1 MSGDRLLAERR
12 ILLFGP
18 SDLDSVARHLRE
30 LGADVQR
37 FELAASGSTRSLESW
52 ISELIDGA
60 FDDVLFLTGQGVRV
74 LVEFALQRG
83 REDDVLRALS
93 RARIAAS
100 GSKTRAA
107 LSEIGVRPAISGDE
121 PNGPSLL
128 DALSAASFSGRTLGV
143 AALSCDPRLVA
154 AATSRGAT
162 VRVLGADDA
171 PDSRPRA
178 VLARILGRDFDSIA
192 FGSTS
197 ELDSLFGSA
206 APSQRAELANAL
218 RRANPVALGQSVAR
232 ALGERGVPPSSVVE
246 RASLVRPRAI
256 DFQSVFGA
264 GHQKSGEGMS
274 LSTVTKGGRKS
285 LVVIGNGMV
294 SYKLCELLSEY
305 DTGESF
311 DVSVFCE
318 EPRPAYDRVKL
329 TSFFEKESADELLLA
344 NADWYKE
351 RKIRLLLNE
360 RAVRIDRARR
370 AVLSSSGEWVR
381 FDNVVIATGS
391 APFVPPIPGVNKQG
405 VFVYRTIEDLI
416 AIREYA
422 KTAKTAAV
430 LGGGLLGLE
439 AAKAVHDLGLE
450 THVIEFAPRLM
461 PRQLDAAGGRLLAK
475 SVESLGVKVHT
486 SRAATGVLGGDRAE
500 GLTFKDGESL
510 ACDLIVVSAGIR
522 PRDELARDAGLALG
536 ERGGVLVDDNLR
548 TSDQDI
554 FAIGE
559 CALHQ
564 GTLYG
569 LVAPGYQMAE
579 VCARMLTGSVESK
592 FSATDQSAKLK
603 LLGTDV
609 ASFGDPFS
617 DANGERTISYEDL
630 VKGVYKKLVVSQ
642 DRTRLLGG
650 ILVGD
655 AAEYATLTQLFRS
668 GEALPSA
675 PEELL
680 FGAREG
686 KAKLTLADTAQI
698 CSCNNVSKGTV
709 CKTVR
714 SGICS
719 IADVK
724 KATKAGTGCGG
735 CMALVTDV
743 VNAELAALGKAVKKE
758 LCEHFAYS
766 RQELYQIVRVKKQ
779 RSFKELLESHGQGN
793 GCEICKPTVASIL
806 ASVHNDMILQHD
818 TLQDSNDRYL
828 ANLQRT
834 GLYSVVPRIPAG
846 EITPEK
852 LITIGQIAQKYDLYT
867 KITGGQRIDMFGARL
882 EQLPEIWDELVKA
895 GFESGHA
902 YGKALRTVKSCVG
915 STWCRFGVQDSVSF
929 AIRVE
934 ERYKGI
940 RAPHKLKS
948 AVSGCTR
955 ECAEAQSKDFG
966 LIATEKGWNLYVC
979 GNGGIKPRHA
989 DLFAS
994 DLTEEQALKYV
1005 DRFLMFY
1012 IRTADRLTRTST
1024 WLEKMDGGIQQLR
1037 DVIIDDKL
1045 GICEELERDMQYLV
1059 DTYKCEWAETIKDPA
1074 RRAKFRHFANTGEAD
1089 DTIELVDER
1098 GQKRP
1103 RDWDKSSNVSPIRD
1117 RRHLPLITTQWVRV
1131 AKVTDVPAEGGIA
1144 IKYGPAQ
1151 IALYNFASRGE
1162 WYACQNQCPH
1172 MQDMVLARG
1181 LIGDQQGQPKVACPQ
1196 HKKTFSLKTGE
1207 CLSGDQL
1214 KVRTFPVRVEGD
1226 DLYLELPSEAEIEKL
1241 MPIKT
1246 KCDLHE
1252 DAASA
1257 AE

>member
-1 MSGDRLLAERR
+1 MSGDRLLADRR

-18 SDLDSVARHLRE
+18 SELDNVARHLRD
-30 LGADVQR
+30 LGAEVQR
-37 FELAASGSTRSLESW
+37 FELAASGSTRSLETW
-52 ISELIDGA
+52 IADLIEGS

-74 LVEFALQRG
+74 LVEFAYQRG
-83 REDDVLRALS
+83 REDEVLRALS
-93 RARIAAS
+93 RARLFAS

-107 LSEIGVRPAISGDE
+107 LTELGFRPAIVGDE
-121 PNGPSLL
+121 ANGPSLL
-128 DALSAASFSGRTLGV
+128 EQLASATLSGRTLGV
-143 AALSCDPRLVA
+143 AALACDPKLVA
-154 AATSRGAT
+154 AATERGAN
-162 VRVLGADDA
+162 VRVLGGDDA

-178 VLARILGRDFDSIA
+178 LLARVLGRDFDSIA
-192 FGSTS
+192 FASVR
-197 ELDSLFGSA
+197 ELDGLFEASA
-206 APSQRAELANAL
+206 TSQRAELAHAL
-218 RRANPVALGQSVAR
+218 RRCNPVALSQSVAR
-232 ALGERGVPPSSVVE
+232 ALAERGVPPTGVVE
-246 RASLVRPRAI
+246 RASLLRPRGV
-256 DFQSVFGA
+256 DFQRLFGGGTSRAGESMSGSKSVQGR
-264 GHQKSGEGMS
+264 
-274 LSTVTKGGRKS
+274 RKS

-294 SYKLCELLSEY
+294 SYKLCELLTEY
-305 DTGESF
+305 DRGETF
-311 DVSVFCE
+311 DISVFCE

-351 RKIRLLLNE
+351 RKIRLLLGE
-360 RAVRIDRARR
+360 RAVRVDRGRR

-381 FDNVVIATGS
+381 FDNVVLATGS
-391 APFVPPIPGVNKQG
+391 APFVPPIPGVQKPG
-405 VFVYRTIEDLI
+405 VFVYRTIEDLV

-422 KTAKTAAV
+422 KTAKVGAV

-439 AAKAVHDLGLE
+439 AAKAVHDLGLT

-475 SVESLGVKVHT
+475 SVEALGVKVHT
-486 SRAATGVLGGDRAE
+486 GRAATQILGNERAE
-500 GLTFKDGESL
+500 GLVFKDGDSL
-510 ACDLIVVSAGIR
+510 ECDLIVISAGIR
-522 PRDELARDAGLALG
+522 PRDELAREAGLALG
-536 ERGGVLVDDNLR
+536 ERGGILVDDHLR

-564 GTLYG
+564 DTLYG

-579 VCARMLTGSVESK
+579 VCARTLTGTDANFV
-592 FSATDQSAKLK
+592 ATDQSAKLK

-609 ASFGDPFS
+609 ASFGDPFNET
-617 DANGERTISYEDL
+617 NGERTISYEDL
-630 VKGVYKKLVVSQ
+630 VKGVYKKLVVSA
-642 DRTRLLGG
+642 DKTKLLGG

-655 AAEYATLTQLFRS
+655 ASEYATLTQLLRS
-668 GEALPSA
+668 NEPLPAA
-675 PEELL
+675 PEELI

-686 KAKLTLADTAQI
+686 GKKLTLSDSAQV
-698 CSCNNVSKGTV
+698 CSCNNVSKGDV
-709 CKTVR
+709 CKAVR
-714 SGICS
+714 AGHCNLV
-719 IADVK
+719 DLK
-724 KATKAGTGCGG
+724 KSTKAGTGCGG
-735 CMALVTDV
+735 CMPLVTDLL
-743 VNAELAALGKAVKKE
+743 NAELAALGKAVKKE

-766 RQELYQIVRVKKQ
+766 RQELYQIVRVKRQ
-779 RSFKELLESHGQGN
+779 RSFKELLASHGTGN
-793 GCEICKPTVASIL
+793 GCEICKPVVASIL

-828 ANLQRT
+828 ANLQRS

-852 LITIGQIAQKYDLYT
+852 LIKLGEVAQKYKLYT
-867 KITGGQRIDMFGARL
+867 KITGGQRIDLFGARV
-882 EQLPEIWDELVKA
+882 EQLPEIWEELVAA

-902 YGKALRTVKSCVG
+902 YGKAVRTVKSCVG

-1024 WLEKMDGGIQQLR
+1024 WLDKMDGGIQQLR
-1037 DVIIDDKL
+1037 EVIIDDKL
-1045 GICEELERDMQYLV
+1045 GICEELEREMQYLV
-1059 DTYKCEWAETIKDPA
+1059 DTYRCEWTETLKDPA
-1074 RRAKFRHFANTGEAD
+1074 RRAKFRHFANTNDAD
-1089 DTIELVDER
+1089 DTIEMIDER

-1103 RDWDKSSNVSPIRD
+1103 RDWDKAPVALPIRD
-1117 RRHLPLITTQWVRV
+1117 RRHLPLIHTAWVKV
-1131 AKVTDVPAEGGIA
+1131 AKVGDVPADGGIA
-1144 IKYGPAQ
+1144 IRYGQAQ
-1151 IALYNFASRGE
+1151 LALYNFATRGE

-1181 LIGDQQGQPKVACPQ
+1181 LIGDQQGIPKVACPQ

-1214 KVRTFPVRVEGD
+1214 RVRTFPVKVEGD
-1226 DLYLELPSEAEIEKL
+1226 DIYLELPSEAEIEKL
-1241 MPIKT
+1241 MPLKT
-1246 KCDLHE
+1246 RCEHHE
-1252 DAASA
+1252 DAVSA

>member
-1 MSGDRLLAERR
+1 MSSERLLADRR
-12 ILLFGP
+12 ILLCGP
-18 SDLDSVARHLRE
+18 SDLDSVARHLRD

-37 FELAASGSTRSLESW
+37 TELSAQSSTRSLEAW
-52 ISELIDGA
+52 ISELMEGA

-74 LVEFALQRG
+74 LVEFAHQRG
-83 REDDVLRALS
+83 REDEVLGALS
-93 RARIAAS
+93 HVRIIAS

-107 LSEIGVRPAISGDE
+107 LAEIGLRPVIFGDE
-121 PNGPSLL
+121 TSTPSLI
-128 DALSAASFSGRTLGV
+128 DALGAASFSGRTLAV
-143 AALSCDPRLVA
+143 AALSCDARLIA
-154 AATSRGAT
+154 AATARGAS
-162 VRVLGADDA
+162 VRLLAGEDA
-171 PDSRPRA
+171 PDGRPRA
-178 VLARILGRDFDSIA
+178 LLAGILGRDFDAVA
-192 FGSTS
+192 FGSS
-197 ELDSLFGSA
+197 REIDCLFEAA
-206 APSQRAELANAL
+206 APSQRAELAHAL
-218 RRANPVALGQSVAR
+218 RRCNPVALGQAVAR
-232 ALGERGVPPSSVVE
+232 ALSERGVPPSGVVE
-246 RASLVRPRAI
+246 RASLLRPRGI
-256 DFQSVFGA
+256 DFMTVFRA
-264 GHQKSGEGMS
+264 GTVKSGEGMS
-274 LSTVTKGGRKS
+274 VGKSAKTRRKS

-305 DTGESF
+305 DHGESY
-311 DVSVFCE
+311 DISVFCE

-344 NADWYKE
+344 DANWYKE
-351 RKIRLLLNE
+351 RKIRLLLGE
-360 RAVRIDRARR
+360 RAVRIDRGRR

-391 APFVPPIPGVNKQG
+391 APFVPPIPGVQKPG
-405 VFVYRTIEDLI
+405 VFVYRTIEDLE
-416 AIREYA
+416 AIREHA
-422 KTAKTAAV
+422 KTAKVGAV

-439 AAKAVHDLGLE
+439 AAKAVLDLGLP

-475 SVESLGVKVHT
+475 AVETLGVKVHT
-486 SRAATGVLGGDRAE
+486 SRAATSILGQERAE
-500 GLTFKDGESL
+500 GLAFKDGETL
-510 ACDLIVVSAGIR
+510 ECDLIVVSAGIR
-522 PRDELARDAGLALG
+522 PRDELAREAGLALG
-536 ERGGVLVDDNLR
+536 ERGGILVDDKLR

-564 GTLYG
+564 NTLYG

-579 VCARMLTGSVESK
+579 VCARVLTGADASFQSV
-592 FSATDQSAKLK
+592 DQSAKLK

-609 ASFGDPFS
+609 ASFGDPFAES
-617 DANGERTISYEDL
+617 NGERTIAYEDL
-630 VKGVYKKLVVSQ
+630 VKGVYKKLVVSA
-642 DRTRLLGG
+642 DRTKLVGG
-650 ILVGD
+650 VLVGD
-655 AAEYATLTQLFRS
+655 AGEYAALTQLMRS
-668 GEALPSA
+668 GESLPAA

-686 KAKLTLADTAQI
+686 KTKLTLSDSAQI
-698 CSCNNVSKGTV
+698 CSCNNVTKGTV
-709 CKTVR
+709 CKAVR
-714 SGICS
+714 SGICNL
-719 IADVK
+719 ADLK

-743 VNAELAALGKAVKKE
+743 LNAELAAAGKAVKKE
-758 LCEHFAYS
+758 LCEHFAFS

-779 RSFKELLESHGQGN
+779 RTFKELLTTHGQGH
-793 GCEICKPTVASIL
+793 GCEVCKPVVASIL

-828 ANLQRT
+828 ANLQRS

-852 LITIGQIAQKYDLYT
+852 LITLGEIAKKWGLYT
-867 KITGGQRIDMFGARL
+867 KITGGQRIDMFGARV
-882 EQLPEIWDELVKA
+882 EQLPEIWDELVAA

-902 YGKALRTVKSCVG
+902 YGKAVRTVKSCVG

-989 DLFAS
+989 DLLAS
-994 DLTEEQALKYV
+994 DLSEDEAIKLV

-1024 WLEKMDGGIQQLR
+1024 WLDKMDGGIQHLR
-1037 DVIIDDKL
+1037 EVIIDDKL
-1045 GICEELERDMQYLV
+1045 GICAELEQDLQYLV
-1059 DTYKCEWAETIKDPA
+1059 STFKCEWAETIKDPA

-1098 GQKRP
+1098 GQRRP
-1103 RDWDKSSNVSPIRD
+1103 RDWEKLPAPPAIRD
-1117 RRHLPLITTQWVRV
+1117 RRHLPLITTQWVKV
-1131 AKVTDVPAEGGIA
+1131 ASIDDVPPEGGIA
-1144 IKYGPAQ
+1144 IKYGQAQ

-1172 MQDMVLARG
+1172 MSDMVLARG
-1181 LIGDQQGQPKVACPQ
+1181 LIGDEKGVPKVACPQ

-1214 KVRTFPVRVEGD
+1214 KVRTFPVKVEGGAVF
-1226 DLYLELPSEAEIEKL
+1226 LELPSEAEIEKL
-1241 MPIKT
+1241 MPIKAR
-1246 KCDLHE
+1246 CDLHE
-1252 DAASA
+1252 EAASA

>member
-18 SDLDSVARHLRE
+18 SDLDSVARHLRDV
-30 LGADVQR
+30 GADVQR
-37 FELAASGSTRSLESW
+37 FELSASGSTRSLESW
-52 ISELIDGA
+52 ISELMEGA

-74 LVEFALQRG
+74 LVEFAHQRG
-83 REDDVLRALS
+83 REDEVLRALS
-93 RARIAAS
+93 RARIAAA

-107 LSEIGVRPAISGDE
+107 LAEIGLRPAIVGDE

-128 DALSAASFSGRTLGV
+128 EALSMASFSGRTLGV
-143 AALSCDPRLVA
+143 AALSCDPRLSA
-154 AATSRGAT
+154 AASARGAN
-162 VRVLGADDA
+162 VRVLGGDDA

-178 VLARILGRDFDSIA
+178 LLARILGRDFDAIA
-192 FGSTS
+192 FGSS
-197 ELDSLFGSA
+197 REIDSLFEA
-206 APSQRAELANAL
+206 ASSSQRAELAHAL
-218 RRANPVALGQSVAR
+218 RRSNPVALGQAVAR
-232 ALGERGVPPSSVVE
+232 ALSERGVPPSGVVE
-246 RASLVRPRAI
+246 RASLLRPRGI
-256 DFQSVFGA
+256 DFLSVFGA
-264 GHQKSGEGMS
+264 GTAKSGEGMS
-274 LSTVTKGGRKS
+274 VSKSAKGRRKS

-305 DTGESF
+305 DNGETF
-311 DVSVFCE
+311 DISVFCE

-344 NADWYKE
+344 DANWYKE
-351 RKIRLLLNE
+351 RKIRLLLGE
-360 RAVRIDRARR
+360 RAVRVDRGRR

-381 FDNVVIATGS
+381 FDNVVLATGS
-391 APFVPPIPGVNKQG
+391 APFVPPIPGVQKQG
-405 VFVYRTIEDLI
+405 VFVYRTIEDLV

-422 KTAKTAAV
+422 KTAKVGAV

-439 AAKAVHDLGLE
+439 AAKAVHDLGLP

-475 SVESLGVKVHT
+475 SVEALGVKVHT
-486 SRAATGVLGGDRAE
+486 QRAATNILGGDRAE
-500 GLTFKDGESL
+500 GLAFKDGETL
-510 ACDLIVVSAGIR
+510 ECDLIVISAGIR
-522 PRDELARDAGLALG
+522 PRDELAREAGLALG
-536 ERGGVLVDDNLR
+536 ERGGILVDDNLR

-564 GTLYG
+564 NTLYG

-579 VCARMLTGSVESK
+579 VCARMLTGTETKFASV
-592 FSATDQSAKLK
+592 DQSAKLK

-609 ASFGDPFS
+609 ASFGDPFAES
-617 DANGERTISYEDL
+617 NGERTIAYEDL
-630 VKGVYKKLVVSQ
+630 VKGVYKKLVVSA
-642 DRTRLLGG
+642 DRTKLLGG
-650 ILVGD
+650 VLVGD
-655 AAEYATLTQLFRS
+655 AGEYAALTQLMRS
-668 GEALPSA
+668 GEPLPAA

-686 KAKLTLADTAQI
+686 KTKLTLSDTAQI
-698 CSCNNVSKGTV
+698 CSCNNVTKGTV
-709 CKTVR
+709 CKAVR
-714 SGICS
+714 SGICNVS
-719 IADVK
+719 DLK

-743 VNAELAALGKAVKKE
+743 LNAELVALGKSVKKE

-779 RSFKELLESHGQGN
+779 RSFKELLQSHGQGH
-793 GCEICKPTVASIL
+793 GCEICKPAVASIL

-828 ANLQRT
+828 ANLQRS

-852 LITIGQIAQKYDLYT
+852 LIVIGQIAQKFNLYT
-867 KITGGQRIDMFGARL
+867 KITGGQRIDMFGARV
-882 EQLPEIWDELVKA
+882 EQLPEIWDELVRA

-915 STWCRFGVQDSVSF
+915 SSWCRFGVQDSVSF

-994 DLTEEQALKYV
+994 DLTEEEALKLV

-1024 WLEKMDGGIQQLR
+1024 WLDKMDGGIQQLR
-1037 DVIIDDKL
+1037 EVIIEDKL
-1045 GICEELERDMQYLV
+1045 GICEELEREMQYLV

-1074 RRAKFRHFANTGEAD
+1074 RRAKFRHFANSGDAD

-1098 GQKRP
+1098 GQRRP
-1103 RDWDKSSNVSPIRD
+1103 RDWEKAPAPPAIRD
-1117 RRHLPLITTQWVRV
+1117 RRHLPLITTQWVKV
-1131 AKVTDVPAEGGIA
+1131 ASTGDVPAEGGIA
-1144 IKYGPAQ
+1144 IKYGQAQ

-1172 MQDMVLARG
+1172 MSDMVLARG
-1181 LIGDQQGQPKVACPQ
+1181 LIGDQAGVPKVACPQ

-1214 KVRTFPVRVEGD
+1214 KVRTFPVKIEGD
-1226 DLYLELPSEAEIEKL
+1226 AIYLELPSEAEIEKL
-1241 MPIKT
+1241 MPIKAR
-1246 KCDLHE
+1246 CDLHD

>member
-12 ILLFGP
+12 IVLFGP
-18 SDLDSVARHLRE
+18 SDLDSVARQLRD

-37 FELAASGSTRSLESW
+37 FELAAGGSARSLESW
-52 ISELIDGA
+52 IADLMEGA
-60 FDDVLFLTGQGVRV
+60 FDDVLFITGQGVRV
-74 LVEFALQRG
+74 LVELAHQSG
-83 REDDVLRALS
+83 REDEVQRALT
-93 RARIAAS
+93 RARIIAA

-107 LSEIGVRPAISGDE
+107 LAEMGLRPAIVGDA
-121 PNGPSLL
+121 PGGPSLL

-143 AALSCDPRLVA
+143 AALSCDPRITAALVA
-154 AATSRGAT
+154 GGAN
-162 VRVLGADDA
+162 VRLLGGDEA

-178 VLARILGRDFDSIA
+178 LLGRILGRDFDAIA
-192 FGSTS
+192 FGSS
-197 ELDSLFGSA
+197 REIDCLFESA
-206 APSQRAELANAL
+206 APSQRAELAQAL
-218 RRANPVALGQSVAR
+218 RRCNAVALGQGVAR
-232 ALGERGVPPSSVVE
+232 ALSMRGVPPAGVVE
-246 RASLVRPRAI
+246 RASLVRTRGI

-264 GHQKSGEGMS
+264 KTGKSGEGMS
-274 LSTVTKGGRKS
+274 ASKGGKGRRKS

-294 SYKLCELLSEY
+294 GYKLCELLSEY
-305 DTGESF
+305 DTDETF

-344 NADWYKE
+344 DANWYKE
-351 RKIRLLLNE
+351 RKIRLMLNE
-360 RAVRIDRARR
+360 RAVRIDRGRR
-370 AVLSSSGEWVR
+370 AVLSSSGEWIR
-381 FDNVVIATGS
+381 FDNLVIASGS
-391 APFVPPIPGVNKQG
+391 APFVPPIPGVQKQG
-405 VFVYRTIEDLI
+405 VFVYRTIEDLEG
-416 AIREYA
+416 IREYA
-422 KTAKTAAV
+422 KTAKVAAV

-439 AAKAVHDLGLE
+439 AAKAVHDLGLT
-450 THVIEFAPRLM
+450 THVVEFAPRLM
-461 PRQLDAAGGRLLAK
+461 PRQLDAAGARLLTK
-475 SVESLGVKVHT
+475 SVEALGVQVHT
-486 SRAATGVLGGDRAE
+486 SRAATNILGGDRAE
-500 GLTFKDGESL
+500 GLVFKDGDTL
-510 ACDLIVVSAGIR
+510 DCDLIVISAGIR
-522 PRDELARDAGLALG
+522 PRDELAREAGLALG
-536 ERGGVLVDDNLR
+536 ERGGILVDDQLR
-548 TSDQDI
+548 TSDHEI
-554 FAIGE
+554 YAIGE

-564 GTLYG
+564 NTLYG

-579 VCARMLTGSVESK
+579 VCARQLTGADAT

-609 ASFGDPFS
+609 ASFGDPF
-617 DANGERTISYEDL
+617 AEAAGERTICYEDL
-630 VKGVYKKLVVSQ
+630 VKGVYKKLVVSS
-642 DRTRLLGG
+642 DRARLVGG

-655 AAEYATLTQLFRS
+655 ASEYATLTQLFRS
-668 GEALPSA
+668 GEALPAA

-686 KAKLTLADTAQI
+686 KTKLTLSDSAQV
-698 CSCNNVSKGTV
+698 CSCNNVSKGQV
-709 CKTVR
+709 CKAVR

-719 IADVK
+719 LADLK
-724 KATKAGTGCGG
+724 KATKVGTGCGG
-735 CMALVTDV
+735 CLPLVTDV
-743 VNAELAALGKAVKKE
+743 LNAELAAAGKAVKKE
-758 LCEHFAYS
+758 LCEHFAFS
-766 RQELYQIVRVKKQ
+766 RQELYQIVRIQKQ
-779 RSFKELLESHGQGN
+779 RTFKELLQTHGQGN
-793 GCEICKPTVASIL
+793 GCEICKPVVASIL

-828 ANLQRT
+828 ANLQRG

-852 LITIGQIAQKYDLYT
+852 LITIGEIAKKYNLYT
-867 KITGGQRIDMFGARL
+867 KITGGQRIDMFGARV
-882 EQLPEIWDELVKA
+882 EQLPEIWDELVRA

-989 DLFAS
+989 DLLAS
-994 DLTEEQALKYV
+994 DLSEDEALKLV

-1024 WLEKMDGGIQQLR
+1024 WLDKMEGGIAQLR
-1037 DVIIDDKL
+1037 EVIMNDKL
-1045 GICEELERDMQYLV
+1045 GICAELERDMQYLV
-1059 DTYKCEWAETIKDPA
+1059 DTFKCEWTETINDPA
-1074 RRAKFRHFANTGEAD
+1074 RRAKFRHFANSAESD

-1098 GQKRP
+1098 GQRRP
-1103 RDWDKSSNVSPIRD
+1103 RDWEKAPAPPAVRD
-1117 RRHLPLITTQWVRV
+1117 RRHLPLIHTQWVKV
-1131 AKVTDVPAEGGIA
+1131 ANVQEVPADGGIA
-1144 IKYGPAQ
+1144 IKYGAAQ
-1151 IALYNFASRGE
+1151 IALFNFASRGE
-1162 WYACQNQCPH
+1162 WYASQNQCPH
-1172 MQDMVLARG
+1172 MSDMVLARG
-1181 LIGDQQGQPKVACPQ
+1181 LIGDQAGQPKVACPQ

-1214 KVRTFPVRVEGD
+1214 KVRTFPVKIDGD
-1226 DLYLELPSEAEIEKL
+1226 SVYLELPSEAEIEKL
-1241 MPIKT
+1241 MPIKAR
-1246 KCDLHE
+1246 CDLHE

>member
-18 SDLDSVARHLRE
+18 SDLDSVARILRD

-52 ISELIDGA
+52 ISELMEGA
-60 FDDVLFLTGQGVRV
+60 FDDILFLTGQGVRV

-83 REDDVLRALS
+83 REDDVQRALS

-100 GSKTRAA
+100 GAKTRAA
-107 LSEIGVRPAISGDE
+107 LAEIGLRPAIVGDE
-121 PNGPSLL
+121 PNGPTLL
-128 DALSAASFSGRTLGV
+128 EALSAASFSGRTLGV

-154 AATSRGAT
+154 AVTSRGAN
-162 VRVLGADDA
+162 VRVLGGDDA

-178 VLARILGRDFDSIA
+178 LLGRILGRDFDSIA
-192 FGSTS
+192 LGSS
-197 ELDSLFGSA
+197 REIDSLFEAA

-218 RRANPVALGQSVAR
+218 RRSNVVALGQAVAR
-232 ALGERGVPPSSVVE
+232 ALHERGVPPTAIVD
-246 RASLVRPRAI
+246 RASLVRTRGI
-256 DFQSVFGA
+256 DFQGVFGA
-264 GHQKSGEGMS
+264 GAAKSGEGMS
-274 LSTVTKGGRKS
+274 ASKSEKGRRKS

-305 DTGESF
+305 DNGETF
-311 DVSVFCE
+311 DISVFCE

-344 NADWYKE
+344 GADWYKE
-351 RKIRLLLNE
+351 KKIRLLLGE
-360 RAVRIDRARR
+360 RAVRVDRGRR
-370 AVLSSSGEWVR
+370 AVLSSSGEWIR
-381 FDNVVIATGS
+381 FDNVVLATGS
-391 APFVPPIPGVNKQG
+391 APFVPPIPGVQKQG
-405 VFVYRTIEDLI
+405 VFVYRTIEDLV

-439 AAKAVHDLGLE
+439 AAKAVHDLGLS
-450 THVIEFAPRLM
+450 THVVEFAPRLM
-461 PRQLDAAGGRLLAK
+461 PRQLDAAGGRLLQK
-475 SVESLGVKVHT
+475 SVEALGVKVHC
-486 SRAATGVLGGDRAE
+486 SRAATSILGDERAE
-500 GLTFKDGESL
+500 GLLFKDGETL
-510 ACDLIVVSAGIR
+510 ACDLIVISAGIR
-522 PRDELARDAGLALG
+522 PRDELAREAALAMG
-536 ERGGVLVDDNLR
+536 ERGGILVDDHLR

-579 VCARMLTGSVESK
+579 VCARTLTGTDAK
-592 FSATDQSAKLK
+592 FAATDQSAKLK

-609 ASFGDPFS
+609 ASFGDPFAE
-617 DANGERTISYEDL
+617 ANGERTISYEDL
-630 VKGVYKKLVVSQ
+630 VKGVYKKLVVSA
-642 DRTRLLGG
+642 DRTRLVGG

-668 GEALPSA
+668 NEALPAA

-686 KAKLTLADTAQI
+686 KSKLTLSDSAQI
-698 CSCNNVSKGTV
+698 CSCNNVSKGQV
-709 CKTVR
+709 CKAVR
-714 SGICS
+714 SGICNLS
-719 IADVK
+719 DLK

-743 VNAELAALGKAVKKE
+743 LNAELAAAGKAVKKE
-758 LCEHFAYS
+758 LCEHFAFS

-779 RSFKELLESHGQGN
+779 RTFKELVSTHGQGN
-793 GCEICKPTVASIL
+793 GCEICKPVVASIL

-828 ANLQRT
+828 ANLQRS

-852 LITIGQIAQKYDLYT
+852 LIKIGEIAQKYKLYT
-867 KITGGQRIDMFGARL
+867 KITGGQRIDMFGARV
-882 EQLPEIWDELVKA
+882 EQLPEIWDELVAA

-915 STWCRFGVQDSVSF
+915 SSWCRFGVQDSVSF

-994 DLTEEQALKYV
+994 DLTEEQAIKYV

-1024 WLEKMDGGIQQLR
+1024 WLDKMDGGIQQLR
-1037 DVIIDDKL
+1037 EVIIDDKL
-1045 GICEELERDMQYLV
+1045 GICDELELEMQYLV
-1059 DTYKCEWAETIKDPA
+1059 DTYKCEWTETIKDPA
-1074 RRAKFRHFANTGEAD
+1074 RRAKFRHFANGSDTD

-1103 RDWDKSSNVSPIRD
+1103 ADWQKTPAAPAVRD
-1117 RRHLPLITTQWVRV
+1117 RRHLPLIHTQWVKV
-1131 AKVTDVPAEGGIA
+1131 ANVNEVPAEGGIA

-1181 LIGDQQGQPKVACPQ
+1181 LIGDEKGQPKVACPQ

-1214 KVRTFPVRVEGD
+1214 KVRTFPVKIDGD
-1226 DLYLELPSEAEIEKL
+1226 GVFLELPSEAEIEKL
-1241 MPIKT
+1241 MPIKAR
-1246 KCDLHE
+1246 CDLHE

>member
-12 ILLFGP
+12 ILLLGP
-18 SDLDSVARHLRE
+18 SDLDSVARHLRD
-30 LGADVQR
+30 LGAEVLR
-37 FELAASGSTRSLESW
+37 FELSAGGSTHSLESW
-52 ISELIDGA
+52 LADLMDGA

-74 LVEFALQRG
+74 LIELAHQGG
-83 REDDVLRALS
+83 REDEVQRALS
-93 RARIAAS
+93 RARIVAS

-107 LSEIGVRPAISGDE
+107 LSEIGLRPAIVGDE
-121 PNGPSLL
+121 PNGPSLIE
-128 DALSAASFSGRTLGV
+128 ALATASFSGRTLGV
-143 AALSCDPRLVA
+143 AALSCDPRIITAVA
-154 AATSRGAT
+154 ARGANL
-162 VRVLGADDA
+162 RLLGGDDA

-178 VLARILGRDFDSIA
+178 LLARILGRDFDAIA
-192 FGSTS
+192 FGSS
-197 ELDSLFGSA
+197 REIDGLFESA
-206 APSQRAELANAL
+206 ATSQRAELSQAL
-218 RRANPVALGQSVAR
+218 RRSNPVALGQGVAR
-232 ALGERGVPPSSVVE
+232 ALGIRGVPPSSVVE
-246 RASLVRPRAI
+246 RASLVRPRGI

-264 GHQKSGEGMS
+264 RTGKSGEGMS
-274 LSTVTKGGRKS
+274 ASKGMKGRRKS

-294 SYKLCELLSEY
+294 GYKLCELLNEY
-305 DTGESF
+305 DREEAF

-344 NADWYKE
+344 DVNWYKE

-370 AVLSSSGEWVR
+370 AVLSSSGEWIR
-381 FDNVVIATGS
+381 FDNVVIASGS
-391 APFVPPIPGVNKQG
+391 APFVPPIPGVQKQG
-405 VFVYRTIEDLI
+405 VFVYRTIEDLV

-422 KTAKTAAV
+422 KTAKVAAV

-439 AAKAVHDLGLE
+439 AAKAVHDLGLS

-461 PRQLDAAGGRLLAK
+461 PRQLDAAGARLLTK
-475 SVESLGVKVHT
+475 SVEALGVKVHT
-486 SRAATGVLGGDRAE
+486 SRAATNILGGDRAE
-500 GLTFKDGESL
+500 GLAFKDGETL
-510 ACDLIVVSAGIR
+510 DCDLIVISAGIR
-522 PRDELARDAGLALG
+522 PRDELAREAGLALG
-536 ERGGVLVDDNLR
+536 ERGGILVDDQLR
-548 TSDQDI
+548 TSDEDI
-554 FAIGE
+554 YAIGE

-579 VCARMLTGSVESK
+579 VCARQLVGDESK
-592 FSATDQSAKLK
+592 FTATDQSAKLK

-609 ASFGDPFS
+609 ASFGDPF
-617 DANGERTISYEDL
+617 AEAGGERTISYEDL
-630 VKGVYKKLVVSQ
+630 VKGVYKKLVVSA
-642 DRTRLLGG
+642 DRTRLVGG

-655 AAEYATLTQLFRS
+655 ATEYAALTQLLRS
-668 GEALPSA
+668 NEALPSA

-686 KAKLTLADTAQI
+686 KAKLTLSDTAQI
-698 CSCNNVSKGTV
+698 CSCNNVSKGQV
-709 CKTVR
+709 CKAVR

-719 IADVK
+719 LADLK

-735 CMALVTDV
+735 CLPLVTDV
-743 VNAELAALGKAVKKE
+743 LNAELAAAGKAVKKE
-758 LCEHFAYS
+758 LCEHFAFS
-766 RQELYQIVRVKKQ
+766 RQELYQIVRIKKQ
-779 RSFKELLESHGQGN
+779 RTFKELLETHGQGN
-793 GCEICKPTVASIL
+793 GCEICKPVVASIL

-828 ANLQRT
+828 ANLQRS

-852 LITIGQIAQKYDLYT
+852 LIKIGEIAKKYNLYT
-867 KITGGQRIDMFGARL
+867 KITGGQRIDMFGARV
-882 EQLPEIWDELVKA
+882 EQLPEIWEELVQA

-902 YGKALRTVKSCVG
+902 YGKAVRTVKSCVG

-989 DLFAS
+989 DLLAS
-994 DLTEEQALKYV
+994 DLSEDEAIKLI

-1024 WLEKMDGGIQQLR
+1024 WLDKMDGGIQQLR
-1037 DVIIDDKL
+1037 EVVMDDKL
-1045 GICEELERDMQYLV
+1045 GICAELETEMQYLV
-1059 DTYKCEWAETIKDPA
+1059 DTFKCEWAETVKDPA
-1074 RRAKFRHFANTGEAD
+1074 RRAKFRHFANTVEAD
-1089 DTIELVDER
+1089 NTIELVDER
-1098 GQKRP
+1098 GQRRP
-1103 RDWDKSSNVSPIRD
+1103 RDWEKTPVAPAVRD
-1117 RRHLPLITTQWVRV
+1117 RRHLPLIHTQWVKV
-1131 AKVTDVPAEGGIA
+1131 ANVTDVPAEGGIA

-1172 MQDMVLARG
+1172 MADMVLARG
-1181 LIGDQQGQPKVACPQ
+1181 LIGDQAGQPKVACPQ

-1214 KVRTFPVRVEGD
+1214 KVRTFPVKIEGD
-1226 DLYLELPSEAEIEKL
+1226 GVFLELPSEAEIEKL
-1241 MPIKT
+1241 MPVKAR
-1246 KCDLHE
+1246 CDLHE

>member
-1 MSGDRLLAERR
+1 MSGDRLLSERR

-18 SDLDSVARHLRE
+18 SELDSVARHLRD

-37 FELAASGSTRSLESW
+37 FELAASGSTRSLETW
-52 ISELIDGA
+52 ISELMEGA

-74 LVEFALQRG
+74 LVEFAHQRG

-100 GSKTRAA
+100 GAKTRTALAEIGLRAA
-107 LSEIGVRPAISGDE
+107 LVGDE
-121 PNGPSLL
+121 PGGPSLL
-128 DALSAASFSGRTLGV
+128 EALSAANFSGRTLGV
-143 AALSCDPRLVA
+143 AALSCDPRLTAAVA
-154 AATSRGAT
+154 ARGAN
-162 VRVLGADDA
+162 VRVLGGDDA

-178 VLARILGRDFDSIA
+178 LLARILGRDFDSIA
-192 FGSTS
+192 FGSTR
-197 ELDSLFGSA
+197 EIDGLFESA
-206 APSQRAELANAL
+206 ATSQRAELAHAL
-218 RRANPVALGQSVAR
+218 RRSNPVALGQAVAR
-232 ALGERGVPPSSVVE
+232 ALNERGVPPSGVIE
-246 RASLVRPRAI
+246 RASLLRPRGV
-256 DFQSVFGA
+256 DFESVFAPGGGKPSD
-264 GHQKSGEGMS
+264 GHATVKPGKS
-274 LSTVTKGGRKS
+274 GRKS

-294 SYKLCELLSEY
+294 SYKLCELLSDY
-305 DTGESF
+305 DRGERY
-311 DVSVFCE
+311 DISVFCE

-344 NADWYKE
+344 SADWYKE

-360 RAVRIDRARR
+360 RAVRVDRSRR
-370 AVLSSSGEWVR
+370 AVLSSSGEWIR
-381 FDNVVIATGS
+381 FDNVVLATGS
-391 APFVPPIPGVNKQG
+391 APFVPPIPGVDKQG

-439 AAKAVHDLGLE
+439 AAKAVHDLGLQ

-475 SVESLGVKVHT
+475 SVEALGVKVHC
-486 SRAATGVLGGDRAE
+486 SRAATSIQGGDRAE
-500 GLTFKDGESL
+500 GLVFKDGETL
-510 ACDLIVVSAGIR
+510 ECDLIVISAGIR
-522 PRDELARDAGLALG
+522 PRDELARDAGLSLG
-536 ERGGVLVDDNLR
+536 ERGGILVDDHLR

-569 LVAPGYQMAE
+569 LVAPGYQMAD
-579 VCARMLTGSVESK
+579 VCARTLTNTDAK
-592 FSATDQSAKLK
+592 FSPTDQSAKLK

-617 DANGERTISYEDL
+617 EANGERTISYEDL
-630 VKGVYKKLVVSQ
+630 VKGVYKKLVVSA
-642 DRTRLLGG
+642 DKTRLLGG

-655 AAEYATLTQLFRS
+655 ASEYAALTQLLRS
-668 GEALPSA
+668 NEPLPSA

-686 KAKLTLADTAQI
+686 KSKLTLADTAQV
-698 CSCNNVSKGTV
+698 CSCNNVTKGAI
-709 CKTVR
+709 CKAVR
-714 SGICS
+714 AGTCNL
-719 IADVK
+719 VELK

-735 CMALVTDV
+735 CMPLVTDLL
-743 VNAELAALGKAVKKE
+743 NAELAAAGKAVKKE
-758 LCEHFAYS
+758 LCEHFPFS

-779 RSFKELLESHGQGN
+779 RTFKELLESHGTGF
-793 GCEICKPTVASIL
+793 GCEICKPAVASIL

-852 LITIGQIAQKYDLYT
+852 LIRLGEIAKKYDLYT
-867 KITGGQRIDMFGARL
+867 KITGGQRIDMFGARVD
-882 EQLPEIWDELVKA
+882 QLPDIWEELVAA

-902 YGKALRTVKSCVG
+902 YGKAVRTVKSCVG

-948 AVSGCTR
+948 AVSGCIR

-979 GNGGIKPRHA
+979 GNGGAKPRHA
-989 DLFAS
+989 DLLAA
-994 DLTEEQALKYV
+994 DLTEELALKYV

-1012 IRTADRLTRTST
+1012 IRTADRLTRTSV
-1024 WLEKMDGGIQQLR
+1024 WLDKMDGGIQQLR
-1037 DVIIDDKL
+1037 EVIVDDKL
-1045 GICEELERDMQYLV
+1045 GICEELEREMQYLV
-1059 DTYKCEWAETIKDPA
+1059 DTYRCEWAETVKDPV
-1074 RRAKFRHFANTGEAD
+1074 RRAKFRHFANTSESD
-1089 DTIELVDER
+1089 DSIQLVDER
-1098 GQKRP
+1098 GQRRP
-1103 RDWDKSSNVSPIRD
+1103 RDWDKAQSVPPVRD
-1117 RRHLPLITTQWVRV
+1117 RRHLPLIHTSWVRV
-1131 AKVTDVPAEGGIA
+1131 ANVNEVPADGGIA
-1144 IKYGPAQ
+1144 VKYGFAQ

-1181 LIGDQQGQPKVACPQ
+1181 LIGDQAGQPKVACPQ

-1214 KVRTFPVRVEGD
+1214 KVRTFPVKIEGED
-1226 DLYLELPSEAEIEKL
+1226 VYLELPSEAEIEKL
-1241 MPIKT
+1241 MPIT
-1246 KCDLHE
+1246 RCDLHDE
-1252 DAASA
+1252 AASA

>member
-1 MSGDRLLAERR
+1 MSGDRLLGERQ

-18 SDLDSVARHLRE
+18 SELDGVARHLRD
-30 LGADVQR
+30 LGAEVQR
-37 FELAASGSTRSLESW
+37 FELSASGSTRSLESW
-52 ISELIDGA
+52 ISELMEGA

-74 LVEFALQRG
+74 LVEFAHQRG

-100 GSKTRAA
+100 GVKTRVA
-107 LSEIGVRPAISGDE
+107 LAEIGLRPAIMGDE

-128 DALSAASFSGRTLGV
+128 EALSAASFSGRTLGV
-143 AALSCDPRLVA
+143 AALSCDPRLSMA
-154 AATSRGAT
+154 AASRGAN
-162 VRVLGADDA
+162 VRVLGGDDA

-178 VLARILGRDFDSIA
+178 LLARILGRAFDSIA
-192 FGSTS
+192 FGSTR
-197 ELDSLFGSA
+197 EIDSLFESA
-206 APSQRAELANAL
+206 AISQRAELAHAL
-218 RRANPVALGQSVAR
+218 RRSNPVALGQAVAR
-232 ALGERGVPPSSVVE
+232 ALSERGVPPGGVIE
-246 RASLVRPRAI
+246 RASLLRPRGV
-256 DFQSVFGA
+256 DFERVFGA
-264 GHQKSGEGMS
+264 GSAKSGEGAS
-274 LSTVTKGGRKS
+274 AVKGTKGGRKS

-305 DTGESF
+305 DRGETY
-311 DVSVFCE
+311 DISVFCE

-351 RKIRLLLNE
+351 RRIRLLLNE
-360 RAVRIDRARR
+360 RAVRVDRGRR
-370 AVLSSSGEWVR
+370 AVLSSSGEWIR
-381 FDNVVIATGS
+381 FDNVVLATGS
-391 APFVPPIPGVNKQG
+391 APFVPPIPGTDKPG

-422 KTAKTAAV
+422 KTAKVGAV

-439 AAKAVHDLGLE
+439 AAKAVHDLGIE

-475 SVESLGVKVHT
+475 SVEALGVKVHC
-486 SRAATGVLGGDRAE
+486 SKAATSILGDERAT
-500 GLTFKDGESL
+500 GLVFKDGDTL
-510 ACDLIVVSAGIR
+510 DCDLIVISAGIR

-536 ERGGVLVDDNLR
+536 ERGGILVDDHLR

-579 VCARMLTGSVESK
+579 VCARVLTSSEAK
-592 FSATDQSAKLK
+592 FVATDQSAKLK

-617 DANGERTISYEDL
+617 EQNGERTISYEDL
-630 VKGVYKKLVVSQ
+630 VKGVYKKLVVSA
-642 DRTRLLGG
+642 DKTRLIGG

-655 AAEYATLTQLFRS
+655 AAEYASLTQLFRS
-668 GEALPSA
+668 KQDLPSS

-680 FGAREG
+680 FGARDGG
-686 KAKLTLADTAQI
+686 KTKLQLADTAQV
-698 CSCNNVSKGTV
+698 CSCNNVSKGAI
-709 CKTVR
+709 CKAVR
-714 SGICS
+714 AGTCNLS
-719 IADVK
+719 DLK
-724 KATKAGTGCGG
+724 KETKAGSGCGG
-735 CMALVTDV
+735 CMPLVTDIL
-743 VNAELAALGKAVKKE
+743 NAELAAAGKAVKKE
-758 LCEHFAYS
+758 LCEHFPFS

-779 RSFKELLESHGQGN
+779 RTFKELLDSHGSGH
-793 GCEICKPTVASIL
+793 GCEICKPVAASIL

-852 LITIGQIAQKYDLYT
+852 LIVLGQIAQKYNLYT
-867 KITGGQRIDMFGARL
+867 KITGGQRIDLFGARV
-882 EQLPEIWDELVKA
+882 EQLPEIWDELVAA

-902 YGKALRTVKSCVG
+902 YGKAVRTVKSCVG

-948 AVSGCTR
+948 AVSGCVR

-979 GNGGIKPRHA
+979 GNGGAKPRHA
-989 DLFAS
+989 DLLAA
-994 DLTEEQALKYV
+994 DLTE
-1005 DRFLMFY
+1005 
-1012 IRTADRLTRTST
+1012 
-1024 WLEKMDGGIQQLR
+1024 
-1037 DVIIDDKL
+1037 
-1045 GICEELERDMQYLV
+1045 
-1059 DTYKCEWAETIKDPA
+1059 
-1074 RRAKFRHFANTGEAD
+1074 
-1089 DTIELVDER
+1089 
-1098 GQKRP
+1098 
-1103 RDWDKSSNVSPIRD
+1103 
-1117 RRHLPLITTQWVRV
+1117 
-1131 AKVTDVPAEGGIA
+1131 
-1144 IKYGPAQ
+1144 
-1151 IALYNFASRGE
+1151 
-1162 WYACQNQCPH
+1162 
-1172 MQDMVLARG
+1172 
-1181 LIGDQQGQPKVACPQ
+1181 
-1196 HKKTFSLKTGE
+1196 
-1207 CLSGDQL
+1207 
-1214 KVRTFPVRVEGD
+1214 
-1226 DLYLELPSEAEIEKL
+1226 
-1241 MPIKT
+1241 
-1246 KCDLHE
+1246 
-1252 DAASA
+1252 
-1257 AE
+1257 

>member
-1 MSGDRLLAERR
+1 MSGDRLLSERR

-18 SDLDSVARHLRE
+18 SELDSVARHLRD

-37 FELAASGSTRSLESW
+37 FELAASGSTRSLETW
-52 ISELIDGA
+52 ISELMEGA

-74 LVEFALQRG
+74 LVEFAHQRG
-83 REDDVLRALS
+83 REDEVLRALS

-100 GSKTRAA
+100 GAKTRTA
-107 LSEIGVRPAISGDE
+107 LAEIGLRAAIVGDE
-121 PNGPSLL
+121 PGGPSLL
-128 DALSAASFSGRTLGV
+128 EALSAASFSGRTLGV
-143 AALSCDPRLVA
+143 AALSCDPRLTAAVA
-154 AATSRGAT
+154 ARGAN
-162 VRVLGADDA
+162 VRVLGGDDA

-178 VLARILGRDFDSIA
+178 LLARILGRDFDSIA
-192 FGSTS
+192 FGSTR
-197 ELDSLFGSA
+197 EIDGLFESA
-206 APSQRAELANAL
+206 ATSQRAELAHAL
-218 RRANPVALGQSVAR
+218 RRSNPVALGQAVAR
-232 ALGERGVPPSSVVE
+232 ALNERGVPPSGVIE
-246 RASLVRPRAI
+246 RASLLRPRGV
-256 DFQSVFGA
+256 DFERVFSPGGGKPSD
-264 GHQKSGEGMS
+264 GHATVKPGKS
-274 LSTVTKGGRKS
+274 GRKS

-305 DTGESF
+305 DRGESY
-311 DVSVFCE
+311 DISVFCE

-344 NADWYKE
+344 GPDWYKE

-360 RAVRIDRARR
+360 RAVRVDRSRR
-370 AVLSSSGEWVR
+370 AVLSSSGEWIR
-381 FDNVVIATGS
+381 FDNMVLATGS
-391 APFVPPIPGVNKQG
+391 APFVPPIPGVDKQG

-439 AAKAVHDLGLE
+439 AAKAVHDLGLT

-475 SVESLGVKVHT
+475 SVEALGVKVHT
-486 SRAATGVLGGDRAE
+486 SRAATSIQGGDRAE
-500 GLTFKDGESL
+500 GLVFKDGETL
-510 ACDLIVVSAGIR
+510 DCDLIVISAGIR
-522 PRDELARDAGLALG
+522 PRDELARDAGLSLG
-536 ERGGVLVDDNLR
+536 ERGGILVDDHLR

-564 GTLYG
+564 STLYG

-579 VCARMLTGSVESK
+579 VCARTLTNTDAK
-592 FSATDQSAKLK
+592 FSPTDQSAKLK

-617 DANGERTISYEDL
+617 EANGERTISYEDL
-630 VKGVYKKLVVSQ
+630 VKGVYKKLVVSA
-642 DRTRLLGG
+642 DKTRLLGG

-655 AAEYATLTQLFRS
+655 ASEYAALTQLLRS
-668 GEALPSA
+668 NETLPSA

-686 KAKLTLADTAQI
+686 KSKLTLSDTAQV
-698 CSCNNVSKGTV
+698 CSCNNVTKGAI
-709 CKTVR
+709 CKAVR
-714 SGICS
+714 AGTCNL
-719 IADVK
+719 VELK
-724 KATKAGTGCGG
+724 KTTKAGTGCGG
-735 CMALVTDV
+735 CMPLVTDLL
-743 VNAELAALGKAVKKE
+743 NAELAAAGKAVKKE
-758 LCEHFAYS
+758 LCEHFPYS

-779 RSFKELLESHGQGN
+779 RTFKELLESHGAGF
-793 GCEICKPTVASIL
+793 GCEICKPAVASIL

-818 TLQDSNDRYL
+818 TLQDTNDRYL

-852 LITIGQIAQKYDLYT
+852 LIRLGEIAKKFNLYT
-867 KITGGQRIDMFGARL
+867 KITGGQRIDMFGARVD
-882 EQLPEIWDELVKA
+882 QLPDIWEELVAA

-902 YGKALRTVKSCVG
+902 YGKAVRTVKSCVG

-948 AVSGCTR
+948 AVSGCIR

-979 GNGGIKPRHA
+979 GNGGAKPRHA
-989 DLFAS
+989 DLLAS
-994 DLTEEQALKYV
+994 DLSEELALKYV

-1012 IRTADRLTRTST
+1012 IRTADRLTRTSV
-1024 WLEKMDGGIQQLR
+1024 WLDKMDGGIQQLR
-1037 DVIIDDKL
+1037 EVIIDDKL
-1045 GICEELERDMQYLV
+1045 GICEELEREMQYLV
-1059 DTYKCEWAETIKDPA
+1059 DTYRCEWAETVKDPA
-1074 RRAKFRHFANTGEAD
+1074 RRSKFRHFANTSETD
-1089 DTIELVDER
+1089 DNIQLIDER
-1098 GQKRP
+1098 GQRRP
-1103 RDWDKSSNVSPIRD
+1103 RAWDKAQAISPVRD
-1117 RRHLPLITTQWVRV
+1117 RRHLPLIHTSWVRV
-1131 AKVTDVPAEGGIA
+1131 ADVTEVPADGGIA
-1144 IKYGPAQ
+1144 VKYGQAQ
-1151 IALYNFASRGE
+1151 IALYNFSSRGE

-1181 LIGDQQGQPKVACPQ
+1181 LIGDQAGQPKVACPQ

-1214 KVRTFPVRVEGD
+1214 KVRTFPVKIEGD
-1226 DLYLELPSEAEIEKL
+1226 HVYLELPSEAEIEKL
-1241 MPIKT
+1241 MPIAR
-1246 KCDLHE
+1246 CDLHDE
-1252 DAASA
+1252 AASA